1 MGTTWVKV
9 DFKIS
14 MTIFLS
20 MMQIRFFKVFLQILE
35 EEEVLEVDFLMTMN
49 KISFLVSVVSVA
61 KDNNNNNKILIIDN
75 NKEIMILLMLLE
87 VDLVVDLAVDLV
99 VDSVADLIMIFSVD
113 LVDLPLLR
121 WAFPALEEEGE
132 VWASPLHRVQKLWME
147 NKLLLRKQWYRIQM
161 GLRKLRKKLLR
172 VIIEPKNII

>member
-49 KISFLVSVVSVA
+49 KISFLVSVVLVVSVA

-121 WAFPALEEEGE
+121 
-132 VWASPLHRVQKLWME
+132 
-147 NKLLLRKQWYRIQM
+147 
-161 GLRKLRKKLLR
+161 
-172 VIIEPKNII
+172 